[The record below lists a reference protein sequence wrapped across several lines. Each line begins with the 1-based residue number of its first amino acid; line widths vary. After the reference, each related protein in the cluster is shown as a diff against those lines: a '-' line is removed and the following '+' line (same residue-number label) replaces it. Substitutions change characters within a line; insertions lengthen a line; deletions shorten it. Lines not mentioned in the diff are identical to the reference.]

1 MILIE
6 KTELPDEALPVAAL
20 RAHLRLGT
28 GLGDET
34 LQADVLGGFLR
45 AAMAAIEARTG
56 KVLLERQFLLTLE
69 DWRDP
74 VGQPLP
80 VAPVTALNAV
90 VMKDPD
96 GQERSIV
103 PALYRLVPDAQ
114 RPLLRPLAAL
124 LPMVPTGGGVQIDF
138 SAGLA
143 AAWPGLPADLRQAV
157 LMLAAHYYEYRDD
170 TALGAGCMPFGVS
183 SLIERYRTVR
193 LLGGGVA

>member
-28 GLGDET
+28 GLSDES
-34 LQADVLGGFLR
+34 LQAEVLGGFLR
-45 AAMAAIEARTG
+45 AAFAAIEARTG

-74 VGQPLP
+74 IGQPLP
-80 VAPVTALNAV
+80 VAPVTALNAMI
-90 VMKDPD
+90 MKEAD
-96 GQERSIV
+96 GQERAVAS
-103 PALYRLVPDAQ
+103 ALYRLVPDAQ
-114 RPLLRPLAAL
+114 RPVVRPVAAL
-124 LPMVPTGGGVQIDF
+124 LPMVPTGGAVQIDF
-138 SAGLA
+138 NAGLA
-143 AAWPGLPADLRQAV
+143 PLWPGLPADLRQAV